1 MALLKMM
8 AGIDMTLEQITTTM
22 ISLAQQGSVAAHQ
35 VGTLYN
41 HVVDRKLADLAGY
54 GDARSYFNKHV
65 KVLSQTT
72 LSLYGSVARKF
83 SEEVCAQYG
92 MYRLRALLSYAE
104 ATGTQLGDPGPTVI
118 DVPQDD
124 DTVVRKPFAECSV
137 DEVERATRAKKAPE
151 KVSVPLPDRARLLFM
166 EDSLRRNFDGVS
178 PVRLTSRSDGTQT
191 FINLQDVPMTQVP
204 LLMRA
209 LQEGLDAQPSLVAR

>member
-1 MALLKMM
+1 MALLKMT
-8 AGIDMTLEQITTTM
+8 AATDLTLEQITTTM
-22 ISLAQQGSVAAHQ
+22 LSLAQQGSVAAHHI
-35 VGTLYN
+35 GTLYN
-41 HVVDRKLADLAGY
+41 QVVDRKLATLAGY
-54 GDARSYFNKHV
+54 DSAKSYFTKHI
-65 KVLSQTT
+65 KVLSQAT

-83 SEEVCAQYG
+83 SEEICAQYG
-92 MYRLRALLSYAE
+92 MYRLRALLNYAE
-104 ATGTQLGDPGPTVI
+104 ATGTQLGDPGPTLI

-151 KVSVPLPDRARLLFM
+151 KVRVPLPDRARLLFM
-166 EDSLRRNFDGVS
+166 EESLHRNFDGVS
-178 PVRLTSRSDGTQT
+178 LVRLTSRSDGTQT

-209 LQEGLDAQPSLVAR
+209 LQEGLDAQPSLMAR